1 MPATLTQPAPAT
13 VLPTKAESGAA
24 NPPFRFDKS
33 ANLTPPAGLPAWRL
47 QLSTAVALAL
57 PLAYALA
64 VAAILV
70 STLSFALA
78 TTVQTGVAPD
88 FLHSMVGIGGVIV
101 AVLMLLPVLTVR
113 QPAIDSAAV
122 LIDDPELTTFIDAVA
137 ATLNVPAPANVYLT
151 QCPAVQLHQPR
162 RGTKPNIAGANL
174 LIGLPI
180 LSGLN
185 VDRLG
190 GLIAHEL
197 GHLACPDGR
206 RERFFV
212 LLVTQWLNDA
222 AGIGRTS
229 KKGLGTI
236 MAAGQLLLRPV
247 AALAD
252 RVVAPVLAEIENHA
266 DWYQIQVS
274 GSDSYKELAD
284 FQHLAMRAWE
294 EVSTEYRHGDLR
306 EFPADVSA
314 LICERMT
321 KSSADDSR
329 YLREVMLAE
338 TYCNAGIH
346 PPSYARIDFVEN
358 CADTEG
364 VLLSDS
370 PALSLLQHPA
380 GSARTVT
387 LAFLNKTLA
396 LGVSESQLLSETAV
410 VRQLEASRELNQVLE
425 QYMLGFYHKRRFLP
439 AADPA
444 EALKIPAEKR
454 VEKINA
460 LCAEIRKASPEGR
473 RALADFRDAIT
484 AKEAAERLTVEAEH
498 QGNEVDSSVAS
509 KAQRA
514 FKDANRELTDLESRF
529 VDRLALGVAMALADA
544 VLRDPREAQVLRVE
558 ISQLLAAQKA
568 LASQKKNLTELRM
581 ALVRGREWKRLN
593 VGDDKAGYARPIAQ
607 SVERISRPLAKL
619 PSPTSK
625 SGLSILAEIDQQVN
639 AATDGA
645 VVTTGMEFVRAVEQ
659 QYLKVFVRLAEI
671 ALQSELEHGI
681 KLKLVG

>member
-1 MPATLTQPAPAT
+1 MSATLSQRAKAPA
-13 VLPTKAESGAA
+13 LPPEVEPKTA

-47 QLSTAVALAL
+47 QLVAFSALGL

-64 VAAILV
+64 IAAILV
-70 STLSFALA
+70 SSLSFALA
-78 TTVQTGVAPD
+78 PTVQTGVVPD
-88 FLHSMVGIGGVIV
+88 LLHSLVGMGGVIV

-113 QPAIDSAAV
+113 QPGVDAAAV
-122 LIDDPELTTFIDAVA
+122 RAEDPGLKTFIDAVA
-137 ATLNVPAPANVYLT
+137 ATLNVPAPAKIYLT

-162 RGTKPNIAGANL
+162 RGSKPNIAGANL
-174 LIGLPI
+174 LIGLPM

-185 VDRLG
+185 IDRLG
-190 GLIAHEL
+190 GLVAHEL
-197 GHLACPDGR
+197 GHLACPAGQ

-212 LLVTQWLNDA
+212 LLVNQWLNDA
-222 AGIGRTS
+222 AGVGRAKS
-229 KKGLGTI
+229 SGLGKVKLV
-236 MAAGQLLLRPV
+236 GQLLLRPV
-247 AALAD
+247 VKMAD
-252 RVVAPVLAEIENHA
+252 RIAAPVLAEVENHA
-266 DWYQIQVS
+266 DWYQTQVS
-274 GSDSYKELAD
+274 GSDSFKALAD
-284 FQHLAMRAWE
+284 FQHLALRAWNE
-294 EVSTEYRHGDLR
+294 LSAEYGHGDLR
-306 EFPADVSA
+306 EYPADVSA
-314 LICERMT
+314 TICERMT

-329 YLREVMLAE
+329 YLREVMLE
-338 TYCNAGIH
+338 DSFCNSGIH
-346 PPSYARIDFVEN
+346 PPSYSRIDFVEN

-364 VLLSDS
+364 VLLSDR
-370 PALSLLQHPA
+370 PALSLLQHPS
-380 GSARTVT
+380 GSARAVT
-387 LAFLNKTLA
+387 LAFLNKTLQ
-396 LGVSESQLLSETAV
+396 LRVNENQLLSETAV
-410 VRQLEASRELNQVLE
+410 VRQLEASRELTQVLE

-444 EALKIPAEKR
+444 EALKVPAEKR
-454 VEKINA
+454 VEQINT

-484 AKEAAERLTVEAEH
+484 AKEAAERSAVEAEH
-498 QGNEVDSSVAS
+498 EGKDVDSSAAS

-544 VLRDPREAQVLRVE
+544 VLRDPREAQTLRAE
-558 ISQLLAAQKA
+558 ISQLLAVQKA

-607 SVERISRPLAKL
+607 SVERISRPLTKL
-619 PSPTSK
+619 PSPTSG
-625 SGLSILAEIDQQVN
+625 SGLSVLAEIDQQVN
-639 AATDGA
+639 GATDGA

-659 QYLKVFVRLAEI
+659 QYLKAFVRLAEI
-671 ALQSELEHGI
+671 ALQSELDHGI